1 MSGDGGAKPGD
12 EAAKPAAAAKSADA
26 AKPAKTTDKA
36 AAKPAEPAKPAKAA
50 EPAKPAGPVVPKAP
64 PWWRAL
70 RAEPPAH
77 LRAVL
82 GLAMVF
88 LVAALWWITTRGEA
102 EFRIISPSRLPS
114 PGEVMGEIG
123 TLRQRALGD
132 SIIDTLERVFVGV
145 GLAAI
150 VGVGAGVIASANRGI
165 GAVLNPLVIFLRSVP
180 MGALFPLT
188 LLLFSEQRQKTM
200 FLFLALVAFVFS
212 DTVKAMMSV
221 PERFVETAQTLGA
234 SRFQIIRKVLVPLAL
249 PDIITS
255 LRFQFGLALGYVM
268 LAEEYNT
275 RYGLGQM
282 INMSQRLGPT
292 EHVYL
297 LLLLI
302 AVLAFGI
309 DLVLRTIQ
317 RGLFAWRKDL

>member
-1 MSGDGGAKPGD
+1 
-12 EAAKPAAAAKSADA
+12 
-26 AKPAKTTDKA
+26 
-36 AAKPAEPAKPAKAA
+36 
-50 EPAKPAGPVVPKAP
+50 VF
-64 PWWRAL
+64 
-70 RAEPPAH
+70 
-77 LRAVL
+77 
-82 GLAMVF
+82 GLAMVAT
-88 LVAALWWITTRGEA
+88 LLTLWWLVTRVEA
-102 EFRIISPSRLPS
+102 EFRIISPSRQPS
-114 PGEVMGEIG
+114 PGEVLSEIG

-132 SIIDTLERVFVGV
+132 SIIDTLERVFIGV
-145 GLAAI
+145 GLAAL
-150 VGVGAGVIASANRGI
+150 VGVGAGIFASANRGV

-188 LLLFSEQRQKTM
+188 LLLFSEHRQKTM

-275 RYGLGQM
+275 RHGLGQL

-302 AVLAFGI
+302 ALLAFGI
-309 DLVLRTIQ
+309 DLILRTLQ
-317 RGLFAWRKDL
+317 RGVFAWRKDL